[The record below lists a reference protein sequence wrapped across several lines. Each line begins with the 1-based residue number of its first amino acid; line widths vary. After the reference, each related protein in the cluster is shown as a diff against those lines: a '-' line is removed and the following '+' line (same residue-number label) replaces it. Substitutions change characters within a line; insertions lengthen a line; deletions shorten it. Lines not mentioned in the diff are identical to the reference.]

1 MGLRNAFEEIAT
13 ESTLRQLVRIFQ
25 EGRFLPYSKDVNDRM
40 RVIVD
45 NQAASSVYMGNTSAA
60 PGASNIAPWA
70 SSSGGLLMDDRAE
83 QQDFTLLNFQNTR
96 SRWTI
101 S

>member
-1 MGLRNAFEEIAT
+1 MGLRNAFEEMAT

-25 EGRFLPYSKDVNDRM
+25 EGRFLPYAKTSTDAM
-40 RVIVD
+40 RVNVD
-45 NQAASSVYMGNTSAA
+45 NQAAATMYLGNTSST
-60 PGASNIAPWA
+60 PGSSNIAPWTA
-70 SSSGGLLMDDRAE
+70 SAGLLMDDRAE
-83 QQDFTLLNFQNTR
+83 QQDFTLLNFTNSR